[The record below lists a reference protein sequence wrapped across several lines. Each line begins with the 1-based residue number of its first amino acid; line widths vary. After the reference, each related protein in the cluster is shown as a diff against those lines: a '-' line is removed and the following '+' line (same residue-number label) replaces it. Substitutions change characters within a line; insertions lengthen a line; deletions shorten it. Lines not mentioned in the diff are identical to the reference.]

1 MRAESVMTSPEILN
15 SIYEN
20 RFEKVVDMRHNVPI
34 LTPMPATP
42 ARRNQEINMQT
53 VLLTSGTVGTTQG
66 SADIGDTVTIE
77 LHDENGMP
85 IRETGEVAEIL
96 E

>member
-1 MRAESVMTSPEILN
+1 
-15 SIYEN
+15 
-20 RFEKVVDMRHNVPI
+20 
-34 LTPMPATP
+34 
-42 ARRNQEINMQT
+42 MQT
-53 VLLTSGTVGTTQG
+53 VLLTSGTVGTIQG